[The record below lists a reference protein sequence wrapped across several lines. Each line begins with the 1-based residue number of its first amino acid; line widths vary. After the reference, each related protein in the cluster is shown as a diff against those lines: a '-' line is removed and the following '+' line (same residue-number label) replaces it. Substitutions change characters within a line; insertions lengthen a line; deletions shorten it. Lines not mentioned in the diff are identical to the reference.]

1 MPTLGLALLAFY
13 GLLAFGVRMAV
24 AVWRTGSTGLVA
36 ARQLSGLLE
45 WTCGL
50 LFVTAIA
57 LCVAGPVLQLAGG
70 VGPIRALDGALTDIL
85 GVLLAVV
92 GIAITVV
99 AQFAMGDAW
108 RIGVDQ
114 TEQTDLV
121 THGPF
126 SIVRNPIYAAMIPSL
141 AGIALLAHNPVTI
154 AGALLLAVALELQIR
169 LIEEPHLRRIH
180 GRRYAAY
187 AGRVGRFLP
196 GIGRL

>member
-1 MPTLGLALLAFY
+1 M
-13 GLLAFGVRMAV
+13 
-24 AVWRTGSTGLVA
+24 
-36 ARQLSGLLE
+36 
-45 WTCGL
+45 
-50 LFVTAIA
+50 
-57 LCVAGPVLQLAGG
+57 
-70 VGPIRALDGALTDIL
+70 
-85 GVLLAVV
+85 

-114 TEQTDLV
+114 TERTDLV

-141 AGIALLAHNPVTI
+141 AGIALLAHDPVTI

-180 GRRYAAY
+180 GRRYAA
-187 AGRVGRFLP
+187 
-196 GIGRL
+196 